1 MISLRKGMTAAVLI
15 TAGGMGLLTIPA
27 GAATSALSDAV
38 TSTSAVG
45 VNHSHTVPNVNI
57 IKSSGHYVFN
67 LTSLTGYKVSKHA
80 FNHCNLP
87 KVSYTITN
95 TTSVTQQVKFTPAHG
110 GGDFGPALAPG
121 GVGGGCS
128 DVTGTDTNL
137 FTLASNSS
145 ASLTVTIVKR

>member
-1 MISLRKGMTAAVLI
+1 MFSLRKGMTAVVFIA
-15 TAGGMGLLTIPA
+15 AGGMGLLTIPA
-27 GAATSALSDAV
+27 GAATSAGAI
-38 TSTSAVG
+38 SA
-45 VNHSHTVPNVNI
+45 NHSHTVPNVNI
-57 IKSSGHYVFN
+57 VQSSGHYVFN

-95 TTSVTQQVKFTPAHG
+95 TTSVSQQVKFTPQHG
-110 GGDFGPALAPG
+110 GGDFGAPIAPG

-128 DVTGTDTNL
+128 DVTGTDTNF

-145 ASLTVTIVKR
+145 ASLTLTIVKR